1 MRLKDKVAIV
11 TGGAEGI
18 GKSFCL
24 GFAREGAKIVIADI
38 NLPAA
43 NALADTLKKQ
53 GAEALVLK
61 TDVSSAQDT
70 EEMAKKTAER
80 LGRVDILV
88 NNAAMYSRVKI
99 SRIPLYQISQK
110 EWDKVMAV
118 NVRGVFLCCKAVLP
132 YMMKQKWGKIINIAS
147 ALAFSGI
154 INTSHYIASKGAV
167 VSMTRALA
175 KEVGDYNINVNAIAP
190 GSTLSEEP
198 TEQALEFRKKEMLT
212 RAIKRVEYPEDLVGT
227 AIFLASSESDFIT
240 GQTIV
245 VDGGV
250 VQH

>member
-53 GAEALVLK
+53 GTEALALK
-61 TDVSSAQDT
+61 TDVSSAPDT
-70 EEMAKKTAER
+70 EAMAKKTTER
-80 LGRVDILV
+80 FGRIDILV

-99 SRIPLYQISQK
+99 SRIPLYQISPE

-118 NVRGVFLCCKAVLP
+118 NVRGVFLCSKAVLP
-132 YMMKQKWGKIINIAS
+132 YMMKQKSGKIVNIAS
-147 ALAFSGI
+147 SLAFSGI
-154 INTSHYIASKGAV
+154 INMSHYIASKGAV
-167 VSMTRALA
+167 VSMTRALS

-198 TEQALEFRKKEMLT
+198 TEQALEFRKKEMLR

-240 GQTIV
+240 GQSIV
-245 VDGGV
+245 VDGGAI
-250 VQH
+250 